1 MDLIVSLQT
10 GKGRQSQRLVY
21 AGALLLLLGGC
32 LLAVCTVY
40 SGLLGLGH
48 LGYRRYTQHAQSGPS
63 SRCDPAACQLPACLC
78 SGAAVPGGLD
88 ARLVPQ
94 AVALGVQGVVDEA
107 TYVGARTLLANRST
121 PSGCPARAT
130 FFVSHVQPAAP
141 DVGDVLP
148 GGGRLVGKLRCTN
161 YFRVQLLRSQGHEIA
176 ASGLTHRL
184 PPRWWSANAT
194 YMDWVEEAAGVRE
207 TLRAF
212 ASIVESDVV
221 GFRAPFLEQGGD
233 AQFQAL
239 YDLNFKYEASLTASR
254 DSTGRDPPLWPYTLD
269 YRSTQDCGA
278 HLCPINSFP
287 GLWVLPQPEYGA
299 INGRPVFHISER
311 LRAGHG
317 QVYRLLLRSFHR
329 HYNFNR
335 APFVV
340 SLSSSCFSGTGR
352 AVAVLREVE
361 QFLDHLAA
369 YKDVYLVPVS
379 KVIAWLRRPTILED
393 IAHFPPWQCRDG
405 EALPPACSEE
415 DVTVCYYDEAN
426 ALISGLMPVFANA
439 NIFKKLVSCVAPCP
453 PFFPWFGNPNGQ

>member
-1 MDLIVSLQT
+1 
-10 GKGRQSQRLVY
+10 Y
-21 AGALLLLLGGC
+21 A
-32 LLAVCTVY
+32 
-40 SGLLGLGH
+40 
-48 LGYRRYTQHAQSGPS
+48 QHAESGPS
-63 SRCDPAACQLPACLC
+63 SRCDAAACQLPACLC

-107 TYVGARTLLANRST
+107 TYVGVRALLANRST

-130 FFVSHVQPAAP
+130 FFVSH
-141 DVGDVLP
+141 
-148 GGGRLVGKLRCTN
+148 LRCTN

-176 ASGLTHRL
+176 ASGLTYRL

-212 ASIVESDVV
+212 ASILESDVV
-221 GFRAPFLEQGGD
+221 GFRAPFLEKGGD
-233 AQFQAL
+233 TQFQAL

-254 DSTGRDPPLWPYTLD
+254 DSTSRDPPLWPYTLD
-269 YRSTQDCGA
+269 FRSTQDCGA
-278 HLCPINSFP
+278 HLCPVNSFP

-317 QVYRLLLRSFHR
+317 QVYRLLMRSFHR
-329 HYNFNR
+329 HYSLNR

-379 KVIAWLRRPTILED
+379 KVIAWLSRPTMLED
-393 IAHFPPWQCRDG
+393 IAHFPPWRCRDG
-405 EALPPACSEE
+405 GALPPACSEG
-415 DVTVCYYDEAN
+415 DVTVCYYDETN
-426 ALISGLMPVFANA
+426 
-439 NIFKKLVSCVAPCP
+439 KLVSCVTPCP
-453 PFFPWFGNPNGQ
+453 PFFPWFGN